1 MIKPGE
7 KLVRALIADLN
18 SRLGA
23 LERAM
28 ADGSIGQRYWRYR
41 HRWITADY
49 ERLREIAQR
58 YGFDV

>member
-1 MIKPGE
+1 MKPGE
-7 KLVRALIADLN
+7 KLIRTLIDELN
-18 SRLGA
+18 GRISV
-23 LERAM
+23 LERAV

-49 ERLREIAQR
+49 ERLRGIAQR